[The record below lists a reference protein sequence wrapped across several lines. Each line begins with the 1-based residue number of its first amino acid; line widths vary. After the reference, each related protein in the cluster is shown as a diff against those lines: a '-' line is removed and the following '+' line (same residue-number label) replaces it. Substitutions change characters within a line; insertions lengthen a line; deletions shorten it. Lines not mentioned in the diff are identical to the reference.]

1 VPFGAASGLSAHLP
15 RPHPKTATAK
25 LHLTRGEKVRTHKL
39 VGGVSMSGEP
49 ARLIRSGGQ
58 IPVRPMSA
66 MGGKRSSADI
76 GINVKVALLP
86 QERVYLQVWDA
97 MIGTPWHL

>member
-1 VPFGAASGLSAHLP
+1 
-15 RPHPKTATAK
+15 
-25 LHLTRGEKVRTHKL
+25 
-39 VGGVSMSGEP
+39 
-49 ARLIRSGGQ
+49 
-58 IPVRPMSA
+58 MSA